1 MCECEAVTAGEVQY
15 AVENLNVN
23 SLLDLRRRTRVG
35 MGTCQGELCACR
47 AAGLLQRFNV
57 TTSTQSIEQLST
69 FLNERWKG
77 VQPITGAMRCAKA
90 NLPAGF
96 IRDCVV
102 WRRSR
107 KMRFDTVIMGGG
119 LAGLLCGLQLQKHGL
134 RCAIVT
140 RGQSALHFSS
150 GSLDLLSHLP
160 DGQPVTDIH
169 DGLETLGRLAP
180 SHPYSQLGPQRVLDL
195 ACRAQALIAES
206 GAQLQG
212 SVELAHQRVTP
223 LGTLRSTWLSSP
235 EIPVWPLPAKKI
247 CVVGISGLMDFQAHW
262 RQPRYVN

>member
-1 MCECEAVTAGEVQY
+1 MQY

-35 MGTCQGELCACR
+35 MGTCRGELCACR

-57 TTSTQSIEQLST
+57 TTSAQSIEQLST

-77 VQPITGAMRCAKA
+77 VQPIAWEMHCAKA

-169 DGLETLGRLAP
+169 SGLESLRQQAP
-180 SHPYSQLGPQRVLDL
+180 DHPYSLLEPQRVLDL
-195 ACRAQALIAES
+195 ACQAQALIAES

-223 LGTLRSTWLSSP
+223 LGTLRSTAKFARSP
-235 EIPVWPLPAKKI
+235 RLAAAREENM
-247 CVVGISGLMDFQAHW
+247 CSG
-262 RQPRYVN
+262 N